1 MSSLLGAHVS
11 IAGGVELAPGRGDA
25 LGCEAIQ
32 IFSKN
37 QRQWAAKPLTEEAAA
52 AFKEALKKS
61 QQQAVAIH
69 DSYLINLADKRE
81 ENVAKSRDAFV
92 VELER
97 AQLLGVPH
105 LNFHPGNHRGEGM
118 EFGIRQIAASLD
130 FCFDRASAPDVMVLL
145 ECTAGAGNAVGSTFE
160 QLEGVRAEVEDPGR
174 VGYCLDTCHLF
185 AAGYDIRTEENY
197 ELVMNHAENIIGREN
212 IRAFH
217 MNDCKGELGS
227 HLDRHEHIGQGGIGL
242 EGFRLLVNDAR
253 WDGVPMYLETPGR
266 EEHFEENLKVLK
278 GLRES

>member
-1 MSSLLGAHVS
+1 MTSLLGAHVS
-11 IAGGVELAPGRGDA
+11 IAGGVELAPGRGDD

-37 QRQWAAKPLTEEAAA
+37 QRQWAAKPLTDEAAA
-52 AFKEALKKS
+52 AFREALRKS
-61 QQQAVAIH
+61 QQRATAIH
-69 DSYLINLADKRE
+69 TSYLINLADRRE

-105 LNFHPGNHRGEGM
+105 LIFHPGNHRGEGM
-118 EFGIRQIAASLD
+118 EFGIQQIAASLD
-130 FCFDRASAPDVMVLL
+130 LTLDEAVAPDVNVLL
-145 ECTAGAGNAVGSTFE
+145 EGTAGAGNAVGSTFE
-160 QLEGVRAEVEDPGR
+160 QLQGVREAVDDPGR
-174 VGYCLDTCHLF
+174 VGFCFDTCHLF

-197 ELVMNHAENIIGREN
+197 ELIMQHAENVLGLEN
-212 IRAFH
+212 VRAFH
-217 MNDCKGELGS
+217 VNDCKGELKS

-242 EGFRLLVNDAR
+242 EGFRLLVNDPR

-266 EEHFEENLKVLK
+266 EEHFKENLAVLR
-278 GLRES
+278 GLRTS

>member
-1 MSSLLGAHVS
+1 MTSLLGAHVS
-11 IAGGVELAPGRGDA
+11 IAGGVELAPGRGDE

-52 AFKEALKKS
+52 AFREALKAS

-130 FCFDRASAPDVMVLL
+130 HCFEQADAPDVMVLL
-145 ECTAGAGNAVGSTFE
+145 ECTAGAGNSVGSTFE
-160 QLEGVRAEVEDPGR
+160 QLEGVRAEVQDPER

-185 AAGYDIRTEENY
+185 AAGYDIRAEENY
-197 ELVMNHAENIIGREN
+197 ELVMHHAENVIGLEN

-253 WDGVPMYLETPGR
+253 WDRVPMYLETPGR
-266 EEHFEENLKVLK
+266 EEHFEENLQVLK
-278 GLRES
+278 GLREP

>member
-1 MSSLLGAHVS
+1 VTSLLGAHVS
-11 IAGGVELAPGRGDA
+11 IAGGVELAPGRGDE

-37 QRQWAAKPLTEEAAA
+37 QRQWAAKPLTEESAA

-61 QQQAVAIH
+61 QQRATAIH
-69 DSYLINLADKRE
+69 DSYLINLADKRA

-97 AQLLGVPH
+97 AQLLGIPH
-105 LNFHPGNHRGEGM
+105 LIFHPGNHRGEGM

-130 FCFDRASAPDVMVLL
+130 LTLKEAEAPDVSVLL
-145 ECTAGAGNAVGSTFE
+145 EGTAGAGNMVGSTFE
-160 QLEGVRAEVEDPGR
+160 QLHGIREEVAEPNR
-174 VGYCLDTCHLF
+174 VGFCFDTCHLF
-185 AAGYDIRTEENY
+185 AAGYDLRDEENY
-197 ELVMNHAENIIGREN
+197 ELVVQHAANVLGLENV
-212 IRAFH
+212 RAFH

-242 EGFRLLVNDAR
+242 EGFRLLVNDER

-266 EEHFEENLKVLK
+266 EEHFGENLEVLK
-278 GLRES
+278 GLRAS

>member
-1 MSSLLGAHVS
+1 VTSLLGAHVS
-11 IAGGVELAPGRGDA
+11 IAGGVELAPGRGDDV
-25 LGCEAIQ
+25 GCEAIQ

-37 QRQWAAKPLTEEAAA
+37 QRQWAAKPLTEEAAK
-52 AFKEALKKS
+52 AFQEAFKKS

-69 DSYLINLADKRE
+69 DSYLINLADMRE
-81 ENVAKSRDAFV
+81 ENVAKSREAFV
-92 VELER
+92 IELDR

-105 LNFHPGNHRGEGM
+105 LIFHPGNHRGDGM
-118 EFGIRQIAASLD
+118 EVGIRQIAASLD
-130 FCFDRASAPDVMVLL
+130 FCLEQAAAADVQVLL
-145 ECTAGAGNAVGSTFE
+145 EGTAGAGNSVGSTFE
-160 QLEGVRAEVEDPGR
+160 QLGGVREAVDDSAR

-185 AAGYDIRTEENY
+185 AAGYDLRTEENY
-197 ELVMNHAENIIGREN
+197 ELVMRHAENVIGAEN

-217 MNDCKGELGS
+217 LNDCKGELGS
-227 HLDRHEHIGQGGIGL
+227 HLDRHEHIGQGGIGP

-278 GLRES
+278 GMRGS